1 MFQDNFVRVSNTRS
15 TILPCRTQQ
24 MTSVYALAEEVF
36 QIIWKGTN
44 QVRFDQW
51 LGYELTQTWVR
62 NDRVR
67 KDWIPHP
74 YHRLILVISS
84 FLLNKNLSMVKLVY
98 MIQ

>member
-1 MFQDNFVRVSNTRS
+1 M
-15 TILPCRTQQ
+15 IG
-24 MTSVYALAEEVF
+24 
-36 QIIWKGTN
+36 KGTN

-74 YHRLILVISS
+74 YYRLILVISS
-84 FLLNKNLSMVKLVY
+84 FSLNKNLSMVKLVNV
-98 MIQ
+98 IQ

>member
-1 MFQDNFVRVSNTRS
+1 
-15 TILPCRTQQ
+15 

-36 QIIWKGTN
+36 QIIGKGTN

-67 KDWIPHP
+67 KDWIPQP
-74 YHRLILVISS
+74 YYRLILVISS
-84 FLLNKNLSMVKLVY
+84 FLLNKNLSMVTLVNV
-98 MIQ
+98 IQ

>member
-1 MFQDNFVRVSNTRS
+1 
-15 TILPCRTQQ
+15 
-24 MTSVYALAEEVF
+24 MTSVYTLAEEVF
-36 QIIWKGTN
+36 QIIGKGTN

-74 YHRLILVISS
+74 YYRLILVISS
-84 FLLNKNLSMVKLVY
+84 FSLNKNLSMVKLVNV
-98 MIQ
+98 IQ